1 MTLRIQQA
9 GAVVVRLDGAAPQFL
24 LVRAKRDPRVW
35 IFPKGHVEEGET
47 AEETALREAEE
58 EAGVLGRILAPLGAL
73 EFESVG
79 RPLHVEYFL
88 VELLGDAEWSEGR
101 PFVWGTYEETLV
113 RLEFPSA
120 RDLLT
125 KANLVAKSINRKS
138 KIKSEI

>member
-1 MTLRIQQA
+1 MI
-9 GAVVVRLDGAAPQFL
+9 VRLDGAEPQFL
-24 LVRAKRDPRVW
+24 LVRAKRDPSVW

-47 AEETALREAEE
+47 TEETALREAQE
-58 EAGVLGRILAPLGAL
+58 EAGVLGRILASLGAL

-101 PFVWGTYEETLV
+101 PFVWGNYEETLV
-113 RLEFPSA
+113 RIEFPTA

-125 KANLVAKSINRKS
+125 KANAFVKSTNQ
-138 KIKSEI
+138 KIQNKSEL